1 MPIIAIAIYVF
12 GVVLHTKVIMVS
24 KKDKDLTW
32 KIDIANSIFVLSGFA
47 SLIIIYTLTDLM
59 PNLYMYTGE
68 WFCYVC
74 KVISH
79 YTMLYL
85 SGHSMVISMM
95 KYFIIVYDENV
106 RNLKDRLKIGFFWL
120 NIFHPILNI
129 VLQTTLNPDYI
140 FQYDGYPRINKCL
153 GNLNLTKITWYSMC
167 EFNKPLEKTSV
178 EYAIYIFKWSI
189 CTGQVVLMLSITLNL
204 FDMFF
209 YHRIFS
215 YMKR

>member
-1 MPIIAIAIYVF
+1 MLQHLVMARET
-12 GVVLHTKVIMVS
+12 HTSNHQKIKIEKVN
-24 KKDKDLTW
+24 DCFLT
-32 KIDIANSIFVLSGFA
+32 ITNLPC
-47 SLIIIYTLTDLM
+47 LTFLWSYS
-59 PNLYMYTGE
+59 NR
-68 WFCYVC
+68 
-74 KVISH
+74 
-79 YTMLYL
+79 
-85 SGHSMVISMM
+85 GHSENFWRELFSSN
-95 KYFIIVYDENV
+95 IIFE
-106 RNLKDRLKIGFFWL
+106 
-120 NIFHPILNI
+120 
-129 VLQTTLNPDYI
+129 
-140 FQYDGYPRINKCL
+140 YDGYPRINKCL